1 MANSK
6 KIENHLLGEMNDFM
20 KKYEVEEISFGK
32 KHSVVKTKGK
42 KAISKQK

>member
-1 MANSK
+1 MANSE
-6 KIENHLLGEMNDFM
+6 KIENRFLEEMNDLM
-20 KKYEVEEISFGK
+20 KKYGVEEISFGK